1 MLLVEKQWPWTRTK
15 ASSSGHKL
23 LNLRILPLML
33 LESAYYINTNSE
45 LLGWYKYESHDL
57 MLSRVKRSPEC

>member
-1 MLLVEKQWPWTRTK
+1 MLLDEKQWPWARTG

-23 LNLRILPLML
+23 LNLSILPLML
-33 LESAYYINTNSE
+33 LESAYYMNTNSE
-45 LLGWYKYESHDL
+45 LLGGYKYESHDL